1 VNDRLNPNP
10 VHLTRV
16 SGANSE
22 HSAQD
27 VSWVET
33 LDGLSGTLRAEWLV
47 RLRWVAIFGQLAV
60 AIPAVRTGWLNRTH
74 LLWYLSCV
82 AGLTVFNILARSR
95 LEAQQENSIV
105 VLLHLAVDLTV
116 LAVLLILSGG
126 VYNPMAPIVLL
137 HASLGAMLFRG
148 VWSLIAAGMLFSL
161 IAVTTIFPVLPTA
174 VGTPN
179 VQPLVQGSALTIV
192 AATIWVLTT
201 WFANILR
208 QHRVLVEQLRLGRDR
223 LDRLRATG
231 VLAAGFCHEL
241 ATPLNTIGLRL
252 ERMKQRDD
260 GNDPDLKIASE
271 SLAQCESALRAMIGS
286 TLEASELRFESTVLV
301 PFVERI
307 CSEWSGTDRVADFRS
322 EISKTGRS
330 EIPRLVLAQ
339 TVIDLLDN
347 AGHAHAVIGSEQSIE
362 VNLTEM
368 GTFLCIEVQDRGTGV
383 PQSIRHNVGQPFVTT
398 KVSGTGLGLY
408 NAKNLCLALGGDLDI
423 EDRVGGGTLVRIRVS
438 QESIEWGHSV

>member
-1 VNDRLNPNP
+1 MNDRLNPNP
-10 VHLTRV
+10 PHLTRV
-16 SGANSE
+16 SAVNPE
-22 HSAQD
+22 QPVQD
-27 VSWVET
+27 ASWVET
-33 LDGLSGTLRAEWLV
+33 LDGLSGTLRTEWLV
-47 RLRWVAIFGQLAV
+47 RLRWVAIIGQLAV

-82 AGLTVFNILARSR
+82 AGLTLFNVLARSR
-95 LEAQQENSIV
+95 TAGQQENSIV
-105 VLLHLAVDLTV
+105 VLLHLAVDLSV
-116 LAVLLILSGG
+116 LAVLLVLSGG

-148 VWSLIAAGMLFSL
+148 VWSLMAASMLFSL
-161 IAVTTIFPVLPTA
+161 IAVTTIFPVLPAA
-174 VGTPN
+174 VGTPS

-252 ERMKQRDD
+252 DRLKQRSDVD
-260 GNDPDLKIASE
+260 DPDLAIARE
-271 SLAQCESALRAMIGS
+271 SLAECESALRAMIGS
-286 TLEASELRFESTVLV
+286 TIEASELRFESTVLV

-307 CSEWSGTDRVADFRS
+307 CSEWSGSDRVADFHS
-322 EISKTGRS
+322 ELSKTGRS
-330 EIPRLVLAQ
+330 EIPRLVLTQ

-347 AGHAHAVIGSEQSIE
+347 ARHAHAVIGSEQSIE
-362 VNLTEM
+362 VNLTEI
-368 GTFLCIEVQDRGTGV
+368 GDFLGIEVQDRGTGV
-383 PQSIRHNVGQPFVTT
+383 PESIRHNVGQPFVTT
-398 KVSGTGLGLY
+398 KTSGTGLGLY

-423 EDRVGGGTLVRIRVS
+423 EDRIGGGTLVRIRVLK
-438 QESIEWGHSV
+438 ESIEWGVGV